1 MNSGKFFK
9 IGILIASLH
18 FLPQASH
25 GDNFFLAP
33 GGNDLDPGSQSSP
46 FATLERARAAARQ
59 SKNATVILA
68 PGSYWLTN
76 TFALDER
83 DSGSIYRGQNARI
96 TGNVDVP
103 AGAVKTVTDPAT
115 LDRLL
120 PAVRGKV
127 LEIDLRALGIT
138 NFGEIGPRGF
148 RRPYISAPLE
158 LFVDDQPL
166 KLARWPN
173 SGQPGVP
180 IGLVKDKGSV
190 PRNGEKPTR
199 GGTFM
204 LETDRPARW
213 NQSDDVWITGFFFFG
228 YADDTVKVKSL
239 DLDKKT
245 LTTLQPHMY
254 GFTNG
259 QPWNTWVALNLLE
272 EIDEP
277 GEFVADKRSGK
288 LFFLPPTGKDIAKCR
303 LEVSVVQDPLIAIEG
318 ATNVVFDGIN
328 IEGARGI
335 GVYIE
340 RGAGNQIKNATLRN
354 LGMVAVCMGRGIAPD
369 PDDRHNFT
377 GMPLSRAIGSWHEHL
392 YDNPLYDRMAGT
404 GHSVINCEIYNIGAG
419 AISMGGGDRA
429 ELTSGG
435 NYVENCDIHD
445 FNRWDRTYKAAV
457 NIDGVG
463 NCIRHCL
470 IHNCPGSAIYLHGN
484 DHLIE
489 YNEIHHAM
497 MEGDDHG
504 AFYMGRDPTERGNI
518 IRYNYWHDIAPTNN
532 TYCLYFDDSGGD
544 GSLVYGNIFRQAGY
558 FATVNINNGSD
569 IVMTNNVFI
578 NCRQP
583 IRMGVG
589 GGMWRTKDGRFERL
603 LKMVNYD
610 QPPWNNRYAEL
621 LGYLAARPQMPRGN
635 LFAGNLLVKTKP
647 PKADG
652 VTFEN
657 NPSVKA
663 DSTMFYRGIAGFMPV
678 PFDRIGIQK
687 TETIPK

>member
-1 MNSGKFFK
+1 MNTGKTLTL
-9 IGILIASLH
+9 G
-18 FLPQASH
+18 FLAAWLQFSPPASH
-25 GDNFFLAP
+25 GENFFLAP
-33 GGNDLDPGSQSSP
+33 DGNDLNPGSEASP

-59 SKNATVILA
+59 SQDATVILA
-68 PGSYWLTN
+68 PGSYRLTN
-76 TFALDER
+76 TFALDEH
-83 DSGSIYRGQNARI
+83 DSGTTYRGQNARI
-96 TGNVDVP
+96 TGSVDIP

-148 RRPYISAPLE
+148 RRPYIPAPLE

-166 KLARWPN
+166 MLARWPN
-173 SGQPGVP
+173 PGQPGVP
-180 IGLVKDKGSV
+180 ISRVLDKGSV
-190 PRNGEKPTR
+190 TRNGEKPTR
-199 GGTFM
+199 GGTFA

-213 NQSDDVWITGFFFFG
+213 RQSDDVWITGFFYFG

-239 DLDKKT
+239 DLQKKT

-277 GEFVADKRSGK
+277 GEFVADKHSGK
-288 LFFLPPTGKDIAKCR
+288 LFFLPPAGKDIAKCR
-303 LEVSVVQDPLIAIEG
+303 LEVSVVKDPLIAIEG
-318 ATNVVFDGIN
+318 ATNVVFDGIS
-328 IEGARGI
+328 IECSRGM

-340 RGAGNQIKNATLRN
+340 RGAKNQIKNATLRN
-354 LGMVAVCMGRGIAPD
+354 LGMVAVCIGRGIAAD
-369 PDDRHNFT
+369 PDDRHSFT
-377 GMPLSRAIGSWHEHL
+377 GLPVSRAIGSWHEHL
-392 YDNPLYDRMAGT
+392 YENPLYDRLAGT
-404 GHSVINCEIYNIGAG
+404 GQGVVNCTIYNIGAG

-429 ELTSGG
+429 NLTAGG
-435 NYVENCDIHD
+435 NYVENCEIHD

-463 NCIRHCL
+463 NRIRHCL
-470 IHNCPGSAIYLHGN
+470 IYNCPGSAIYLHGN
-484 DHLIE
+484 DQLIE
-489 YNEIHHAM
+489 FNEVHHAM

-544 GSLVYGNIFRQAGY
+544 GSLVYGNIFQRAGY
-558 FATVNINNGSD
+558 FATININNGSD

-578 NCRQP
+578 NCRKP
-583 IRMGVG
+583 VRMGVG
-589 GGMWRTKDGRFERL
+589 GGMWRTKDGRFEHL
-603 LKMVNYD
+603 LKTVNYG
-610 QPPWNNRYAEL
+610 QPPWSSRYPEL
-621 LGYLAARPQMPRGN
+621 LQYLAARPQMPRGN
-635 LFAGNLLVKTKP
+635 LFAENLLVKTQP
-647 PKADG
+647 PKADS
-652 VTFEN
+652 VTLKN
-657 NPSVKA
+657 NRPVDA
-663 DSTMFYRGIAGFMPV
+663 DPTMKYSAIPGFMPI
-678 PFDRIGIQK
+678 PFDQMGIQN
-687 TETIPK
+687 TVTIPK